1 MPESVLGYL
10 RHVCLCD
17 FVPVLVWRPNMLR
30 SWKRFKQQLC
40 LSRQTRSISQN
51 QRQLVYVYVKY
62 LCSAAGCIS
71 CCTLAIYFLQQ
82 VLEVGVTQQGK
93 TSPPADSAFLSQC
106 LHPVLPCCTPFSVAA
121 LPLSH
126 WP

>member
-17 FVPVLVWRPNMLR
+17 FVPVLVWKPNMLR

-62 LCSAAGCIS
+62 SCSAAGCIS

-82 VLEVGVTQQGK
+82 VLEVGVTQKPAFK
-93 TSPPADSAFLSQC
+93 TEPNAAGENF
-106 LHPVLPCCTPFSVAA
+106 TPS
-121 LPLSH
+121 
-126 WP
+126 